1 MIVLR
6 VFCSFAGTI
15 SSLLDHLPFS
25 FISLSPVNSWPS
37 SRCSIDIILLE
48 MPSLITPNMSVP
60 SSYTFLWA
68 SLVAQM
74 VKNLPTKRETWV
86 RSLGQKDPLE
96 KGKATPSSIL
106 AWETPWT
113 EKPVGLQSMG
123 PQRVGHS
130 WVTNTFTFTLSY
142 TILWSTVALSSHM
155 FKKLKM
161 RLLFGLHFDQCQTP
175 PVDCKLLE
183 FIFFL
188 FSSSPLYLL
197 YLAKSL
203 CLVGVQEIV
212 FWMSKLLK
220 NEWLDEFVKI
230 INKEAY
236 KQVDK
241 EGTESKRVSSFNE
254 FKNSIKSFIREPKA
268 VGIIYWIVYPS
279 KFTYEALKLN
289 II

>member
-1 MIVLR
+1 MQHRYHFTGDAFPDYTKYV
-6 VFCSFAGTI
+6 
-15 SSLLDHLPFS
+15 SS
-25 FISLSPVNSWPS
+25 
-37 SRCSIDIILLE
+37 
-48 MPSLITPNMSVP
+48 
-60 SSYTFLWA
+60 SSYTFLWS

-74 VKNLPTKRETWV
+74 VKNVPTKWETWV

-96 KGKATPSSIL
+96 KEMATPSSIL
-106 AWETPWT
+106 AWEIPWT

-123 PQRVGHS
+123 SQRVRHN

-142 TILWSTVALSSHM
+142 TILWSTVALSSYM
-155 FKKLKM
+155 FRKLKM
-161 RLLFGLHFDQCQTP
+161 QLLFGLLFDQCQTP

-183 FIFFL
+183 FIFSL
-188 FSSSPLYLL
+188 LSLSPLYLL
-197 YLAKSL
+197 CLAKSL

-236 KQVDK
+236 KQVGK

-254 FKNSIKSFIREPKA
+254 FKNRFKSFTREPKA
-268 VGIIYWIVYPS
+268 VGIIDWNVYPS
-279 KFTYEALKLN
+279 KFSYEVLKLK
-289 II
+289 IT